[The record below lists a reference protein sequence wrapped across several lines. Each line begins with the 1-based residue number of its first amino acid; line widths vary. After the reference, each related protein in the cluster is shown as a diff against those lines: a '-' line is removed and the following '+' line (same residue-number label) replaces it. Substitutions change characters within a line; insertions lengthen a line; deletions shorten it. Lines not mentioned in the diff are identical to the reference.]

1 MWAQSTASEM
11 LGVTPTALQAALDRG
26 ETIASLAHEC
36 GLDVEQVVDAVVAAE
51 LADIEALARIAG
63 FTEADGEL
71 FGLEVRAYLG
81 TLVTSGERAA
91 EALVEGRQPV
101 TRSA

>member
-1 MWAQSTASEM
+1 MWVQSTAAQM
-11 LGVTPTALQAALDRG
+11 LGVTATALQAALDRG
-26 ETIASLAHEC
+26 ETIASLAQEC
-36 GLDVEQVVDAVVAAE
+36 GVDVEQVVDTVVAAE
-51 LADIEALARIAG
+51 LADIEALARITG
-63 FTEADGEL
+63 FTEADVEL

-81 TLVTSGERAA
+81 TLVTSGESAA

>member
-1 MWAQSTASEM
+1 MWARSTASEM

-26 ETIASLAHEC
+26 ETIASLAREC
-36 GLDVEQVVDAVVAAE
+36 GLDVELVVDAVVAAE
-51 LADIEALARIAG
+51 LGDIEALARIAG
-63 FTEADGEL
+63 FGEADVEL

-101 TRSA
+101 TRPA

>member
-1 MWAQSTASEM
+1 MWALPIAAEM
-11 LGVTPTALQAALDRG
+11 LGVTPTAMQAALDRG
-26 ETIASLAHEC
+26 ETIASLAQEC

-63 FTEADGEL
+63 FAEADVEL
-71 FGLEVRAYLG
+71 FGLEVRGYLG
-81 TLVTSGERAA
+81 TMVTNGERSA
-91 EALVEGRQPV
+91 EALVEGLQPV